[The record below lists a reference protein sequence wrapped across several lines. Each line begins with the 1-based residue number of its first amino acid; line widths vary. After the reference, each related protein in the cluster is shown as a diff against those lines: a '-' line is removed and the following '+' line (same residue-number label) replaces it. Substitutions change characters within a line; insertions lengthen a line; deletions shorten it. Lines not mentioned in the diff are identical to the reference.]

1 MIDEITQNISPVT
14 PLPGLLVENRP
25 AAVNQLVE
33 EELPLLSTQLETL
46 VGQLNTTISQT
57 NIAVDIAAN
66 AAVIS
71 NSLSNYVG
79 EWSNLVTYDKN
90 QTTSIGTLYY
100 ISKVDNNLNHIVT
113 DTNYWLPNPVN
124 TKIDYNMSGYTEKT
138 TPVDTDLLP
147 LSDSAATFGIKKL
160 TWANIKATLISSFGV
175 MISRLTEK
183 TTPVDTDIFTIGD
196 SAATNAS
203 KKLTWAN
210 IKATLK
216 TYFDTLYKVASSET
230 TAGVIELA
238 TTAAAQSGTDA
249 VRAITPLQLFN
260 SLKGSNQSLA
270 SKGYQKLHGG
280 LIIQWGVETSVPASS
295 TRSITLPIAFPN
307 AVLSAITVRYD
318 TIVSPTLYSFSIYS
332 TSRTSIIIV
341 NGTSTANNAYWFA
354 IGY

>member
-79 EWSNLVTYDKN
+79 EWNNLVTYDKN

-124 TKIDYNMSGYTEKT
+124 TKIDYNMSRYTEKV
-138 TPVDTDLLP
+138 TPVNTDLFP

-160 TWANIKATLISSFGV
+160 TWANIKATIISSFGV
-175 MISRLTEK
+175 MISTLTAK
-183 TTPVDTDIFTIGD
+183 TTPVDADIFIIGD

-203 KKLTWAN
+203 KKLTWAD

-216 TYFDTLYKVASSET
+216 TYFDTLYFALTGSQTVAGIKTFTSSPIVPTPSSADNSTKVATTEFVRQNIDTATVNLTVGAIGSYSLLLCT
-230 TAGVIELA
+230 TVGQSITAGSLY
-238 TTAAAQSGTDA
+238 SGS
-249 VRAITPLQLFN
+249 
-260 SLKGSNQSLA
+260 SLKHN
-270 SKGYQKLHGG
+270 GYQ
-280 LIIQWGVETSVPASS
+280 S
-295 TRSITLPIAFPN
+295 
-307 AVLSAITVRYD
+307 VLSAGGSVAAVTVPSTTITGTWRAMGNATVTSGSYAN
-318 TIVSPTLYSFSIYS
+318 TLFLRIS
-332 TSRTSIIIV
+332 
-341 NGTSTANNAYWFA
+341 
-354 IGY
+354 

>member
-1 MIDEITQNISPVT
+1 MIDKITQNISPVT

-66 AAVIS
+66 AAVVS

-79 EWSNLVTYDKN
+79 EWSTLVSYDKN

-100 ISKVDNNLNHIVT
+100 ISKVDDNLNHIVT
-113 DTNYWLPNPVN
+113 DTNYWMPNPVN
-124 TKIDYNMSGYTEKT
+124 TKIDYNMSGYTEKV
-138 TPVDTDLLP
+138 TPVNTDLFP

-160 TWANIKATLISSFGV
+160 TWANIKVTIISSFGV
-175 MISRLTEK
+175 MISTLTAK
-183 TTPVDTDIFTIGD
+183 TTPVDADIFTIGD
-196 SAATNAS
+196 SEATNAS

-216 TYFDTLYKVASSET
+216 TYFDTLYLIASTET
-230 TAGVIELA
+230 AAGIIELA
-238 TTAAAQSGTDA
+238 TTAEAQDGTDS

-260 SLKGSNQSLA
+260 SLKGSSQSLA
-270 SKGYQKLHGG
+270 KNGYQKLHGG
-280 LIIQWGVETSVPASS
+280 LIIQWGNSS
-295 TRSITLPIAFPN
+295 SGEGTATFPIAFSN
-307 AVLSAITVRYD
+307 RCFNVQVSFYENSGTTTFGSGYMSANSITKTGFSYGFVGTVARQWLAV
-318 TIVSPTLYSFSIYS
+318 
-332 TSRTSIIIV
+332 
-341 NGTSTANNAYWFA
+341 
-354 IGY
+354 GY